1 MIRPPT
7 QQNRYRSS
15 SSRSSRSIS
24 SGLHRTHRQQRE
36 LSRQSHRRQR
46 PCAGRLQTLTSPAHE
61 DEGGKIGIEVVESS
75 SSSSSNSSSNN
86 SSDDKL
92 LIPTPGGVSDG
103 SSSNA
108 FTTTTAT
115 TTTTTTRN
123 DKDELIKGPW
133 TAEEDATVER
143 LVDKY
148 GAKKWTII
156 ASHMP
161 GRVGKQCRERWHNH
175 LNPNI
180 RKDAWDVEED
190 RLILEYHAT
199 NGNRWADMAKIL
211 PGRTDNA
218 IKNHWNSSMKR
229 KIEKFLSNNDR
240 DRIPMNSGGRFDFRG
255 DIESVLLA
263 VRDPSTDTSSS
274 CGTVTTSTKKAFGND
289 YKFGCARGGDTTT
302 YLESDY
308 PYHHSP
314 SYTYDSASRNLFI
327 DTSSTSSKERLCSN
341 RGDDS
346 GSYSDDDGVMT
357 NNIFISPVP
366 SKPYKIMTTSG
377 KSPMK
382 KRNLRSSFTIAGKAS
397 MLDTPIS
404 NKKQCCS
411 MNTPEMGS
419 LNYVSGYTPLSNCGK
434 HQEEANGSNFAEMLN
449 SGIFSSPGWLTAVKK
464 VEYAGDESNNVPP
477 SSFSSSSA
485 IKTQHY
491 ATKTTSFMDEI
502 KSPTVPK
509 DNPSGMMRIANVHF
523 GVCNDEKA
531 STERKLRDVTIS
543 PIYNVK
549 TEMKERKRQ
558 SLFGNKMRHLTSNDD
573 EFPCV
578 TPSSF
583 SVTSNTTTVTTHP
596 LIVCSTGNS
605 VDRMNTSTTTTATPT
620 DWSSVADPMHNIT
633 QPHSRGFSTTTSSA
647 PFSIDSTILQSARK
661 YSSCVDTPSADDKF
675 WSSFT
680 PCKMGNKNNIDDDEE
695 EESGNDVNYTS
706 SGVGLLTPS
715 SNSRFFQTLMENK
728 GSSSKKNAA

>member
-1 MIRPPT
+1 MGMEAVESSK
-7 QQNRYRSS
+7 RSS
-15 SSRSSRSIS
+15 SSSRRRSSDDNLLI
-24 SGLHRTHRQQRE
+24 
-36 LSRQSHRRQR
+36 
-46 PCAGRLQTLTSPAHE
+46 PPP
-61 DEGGKIGIEVVESS
+61 GGVSDDGSS
-75 SSSSSNSSSNN
+75 SSSSSNNN
-86 SSDDKL
+86 
-92 LIPTPGGVSDG
+92 TFTT
-103 SSSNA
+103 A
-108 FTTTTAT
+108 TATTTTTAT
-115 TTTTTTRN
+115 TRN
-123 DKDELIKGPW
+123 DKNDELIKGPW
-133 TAEEDATVER
+133 TAEEDATMGR
-143 LVDKY
+143 LVDEY

-156 ASHMP
+156 ASHMQ
-161 GRVGKQCRERWHNH
+161 GRAGKQCRERWHNH

-180 RKDAWDVEED
+180 RRDAWNVMED
-190 RLILEYHAT
+190 RLILEYHAA
-199 NGNRWADMAKIL
+199 NGNRWADMARIL

-263 VRDPSTDTSSS
+263 VRDPSTDASSS
-274 CGTVTTSTKKAFGND
+274 CCGTVATSTKKAFGND

-302 YLESDY
+302 YSESDY

-327 DTSSTSSKERLCSN
+327 DTSSSSSSKERLCSK

-366 SKPYKIMTTSG
+366 SKPSKIMTTSG

-382 KRNLRSSFTIAGKAS
+382 KRNLRSSFTIAGNAS

-411 MNTPEMGS
+411 MNTPEMSS
-419 LNYVSGYTPLSNCGK
+419 LNYVSGYTPLSNSGK
-434 HQEEANGSNFAEMLN
+434 HQEEANVSNFAEMLN
-449 SGIFSSPGWLTAVKK
+449 SGIFSSPGWPLTAVKK

-491 ATKTTSFMDEI
+491 ATKATSFMDEI
-502 KSPTVPK
+502 KSPTVK
-509 DNPSGMMRIANVHF
+509 DNPRGMMRVANVHF
-523 GVCNDEKA
+523 GECNDEKA

-543 PIYNVK
+543 PIYNVEK
-549 TEMKERKRQ
+549 TEMKERKRR
-558 SLFGNKMRHLTSNDD
+558 SLFGNKMRHLSSNDD

-583 SVTSNTTTVTTHP
+583 LVTSNTTTVTTHP

-605 VDRMNTSTTTTATPT
+605 VDRMNTSTTTTTTPT

-633 QPHSRGFSTTTSSA
+633 QDTTPHSRGSSTPTSSA

-680 PCKMGNKNNIDDDEE
+680 PCKMGNEDNIDDDEEE

-715 SNSRFFQTLMENK
+715 SNSRFFQTLLENK
-728 GSSSKKNAA
+728 GSSCKKDAA